1 MQTEFKFEIVRKIGV
16 LSTFRVKGETHNKE
30 LNIVS
35 WNGRTPKFD
44 IREWNE
50 DNTVMSRGITL
61 TGDEI
66 CKLYELTKDYAEK
79 KIAACH
85 G

>member
-1 MQTEFKFEIVRKIGV
+1 MQTEFKYEIVRNIGV

-35 WNGRTPKFD
+35 WNGRVPKFD
-44 IREWNE
+44 IREWDE
-50 DNTVMSRGITL
+50 SHTKMSKGITL

-66 CKLYELTKDYAEK
+66 RTLYELIKDYAEK
-79 KIAACH
+79 KEAI
-85 G
+85 

>member
-16 LSTFRVKGETHNKE
+16 LSTFRVKGETRNKE
-30 LNIVS
+30 LNIIS

-50 DNTVMSRGITL
+50 DNTIMSKGITL

-66 CKLYELTKDYAEK
+66 RTLYGLIKDYAEQPE
-79 KIAACH
+79 AR
-85 G
+85 